1 MINNLTFSIESI
13 YSRQD
18 KTRQDTTR
26 QDKTRQDKTRQ
37 DKTRY
42 SCVILCAPV
51 KFAEEIEY
59 ISDG

>member
-18 KTRQDTTR
+18 KTRQDKTR

-37 DKTRY
+37 DKTRQGL
-42 SCVILCAPV
+42 SLP
-51 KFAEEIEY
+51 FLL
-59 ISDG
+59 

>member
-18 KTRQDTTR
+18 KTRQDKTR

-37 DKTRY
+37 DKTRQGL
-42 SCVILCAPV
+42 SLPFF
-51 KFAEEIEY
+51 KF
-59 ISDG
+59 S

>member
-18 KTRQDTTR
+18 KTRQDKTR

-37 DKTRY
+37 DKTRQGP
-42 SCVILCAPV
+42 SLPFF
-51 KFAEEIEY
+51 KF
-59 ISDG
+59 S